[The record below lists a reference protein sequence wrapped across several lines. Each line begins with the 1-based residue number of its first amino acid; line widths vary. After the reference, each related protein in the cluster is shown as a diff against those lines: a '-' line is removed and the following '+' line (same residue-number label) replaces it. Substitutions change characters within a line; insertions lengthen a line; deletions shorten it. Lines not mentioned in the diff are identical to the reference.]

1 MDMMAMGIESLEV
14 AMNVGSTVVGSVDSL
29 VQLAAQANEITC
41 EISRC
46 EWA

>member
-1 MDMMAMGIESLEV
+1 MDMMTMGIESLEA
-14 AMNVGSTVVGSVDSL
+14 AMTVGSMVVDQIGNI
-29 VQLAAQANEITC
+29 AQAANENPPITC